1 VVSAPGNFDKRN
13 TIRQTWQKHLKA
25 DYHKSLM
32 ETVGFAFILGLTD
45 HNQTQKQIEEESQT
59 YKDIIQIDMADFYRN
74 LSLKVAGLF
83 YWLYKNCRNIDFLFK
98 VDDDVYVN
106 VRNLA
111 QFVQSHNRSD
121 QSIYGNSA
129 DNLFPARGQLLIHHG

>member
-1 VVSAPGNFDKRN
+1 MV
-13 TIRQTWQKHLKA
+13 
-25 DYHKSLM
+25 DY
-32 ETVGFAFILGLTD
+32 
-45 HNQTQKQIEEESQT
+45 
-59 YKDIIQIDMADFYRN
+59 YRN
-74 LSLKVAGLF
+74 LSLEVAGLF
-83 YWLYKNCRNIDFLFK
+83 DWLYKNCRNIDFLFK

-129 DNLFPARGQLLIHHG
+129 ANLFPARGQLLIHHESITSVNTQSNTMKNE